1 MLRAYPHYRRCDEA
15 TIERMIDGDL
25 KEQPL
30 PWLSGKSPR
39 HGKEGLDVEARRL
52 PADGPRAAKLR
63 QYANAR
69 RRDSAG
75 KKAD

>member
-30 PWLSGKSPR
+30 P
-39 HGKEGLDVEARRL
+39 
-52 PADGPRAAKLR
+52 
-63 QYANAR
+63 
-69 RRDSAG
+69 
-75 KKAD
+75 